1 MSVSSAFYT
10 GLSGLDTSGTAM
22 GVLGDNVANI
32 NTTGY
37 KSSSIFFADV
47 LGLSLTGVMGGNRVG
62 AGSKTQA
69 VDVNYT
75 QGTFKTTGSG
85 SDVAING
92 NGMFVVKDSKTG
104 AEYYT
109 RDGHLTIDNEGY
121 YVNSQGYRL
130 QGYKYGV
137 DTTTGTMALE
147 ETLVDIQ
154 VTANGINPPLATT
167 DVTMILNL
175 NASDDIKTWA
185 MPPGPAN
192 FNYSAPVTI
201 YDSLGAAHVV
211 QVYFTKTGAANW
223 SWNAVI
229 DGSDVTGGTPGTP
242 VVYGAGAAALSFNPN
257 TGALDPAF
265 TAVPFYVAG
274 GLPSGTFA
282 NGATPTATNIDF
294 TGSVSYDSPSTT
306 QDITQN
312 GYPSGSAVSVGI
324 DELGNVV
331 AAYSNGTIKPLYRM
345 ALADFKSLSGL
356 ERKGLTLYQATIAS
370 GDPLY
375 NKPGE
380 GGAGKVNAT
389 MLEEAN
395 VDLATELIKMI
406 IVQRAYQA
414 NAKVISMADEMM
426 QAVQNIR

>member
-32 NTTGY
+32 STTGY

-62 AGSKTQA
+62 AGAKTQA

-92 NGMFVVKDSKTG
+92 NGMFVVRDDKTG

-175 NASDDIKTWA
+175 NASDEIKTWA
-185 MPPGPAN
+185 MPPGTAN

-211 QVYFTKTGAANW
+211 QVYFTKTAASNW
-223 SWNAVI
+223 SWHAMI
-229 DGSDVTGGTPGTP
+229 DGSEITGGTPGTP
-242 VVYGAGAAALSFNPN
+242 VIYGSGAANMTFNPN
-257 TGALDPAF
+257 TGAMTAPVGPVAF
-265 TAVPFYVAG
+265 FG
-274 GLPSGTFA
+274 GGAITFA
-282 NGATPTATNIDF
+282 NGATPTATDIDF
-294 TGSVSYDSPSTT
+294 SGSVSYDSPSTT

-312 GYPSGSAVSVGI
+312 GYPSGSSISVGI

-356 ERKGLTLYQATIAS
+356 ERKGMTIYQATIAS

>member
-22 GVLGDNVANI
+22 GVLGDNIANI

-37 KSSSIFFADV
+37 KSSSIFFSDV
-47 LGLSLTGVMGGNRVG
+47 LGLSLTGVMGSNRVG
-62 AGSKTQA
+62 AGAKTQA

-92 NGMFVVKDSKTG
+92 SGFLVVRDSKTG

-121 YVNSQGYRL
+121 YINSQGYRV
-130 QGYKYGV
+130 QGYKYGINAS
-137 DTTTGTMALE
+137 TGELTLE
-147 ETLVDIQ
+147 ETLVDLQ
-154 VTANGINPPLATT
+154 VSANGMNPPLATSE
-167 DVTMILNL
+167 VGMVLNL
-175 NASDDIKTWA
+175 NASETDKTWSGTL
-185 MPPGPAN
+185 PPSSADY
-192 FNYSAPVTI
+192 NYSAPVTI

-211 QVYFTKTGAANW
+211 QVYFTKTGSGNW
-223 SWNAVI
+223 SWNALI
-229 DGSDVTGGTPGTP
+229 DGGDIQGGTAGTP
-242 VVYGAGAAALSFNPN
+242 VVYGSGTTAMTFDAN
-257 TGALDPAF
+257 TGKLTAPTTKVPFLTGAF
-265 TAVPFYVAG
+265 TF
-274 GLPSGTFA
+274 S
-282 NGATPTATNIDF
+282 NGSTPTATNIDF
-294 TGSVSYDSPSTT
+294 TGSVSYDSPSATT
-306 QDITQN
+306 DITQN
-312 GYPSGSAVSVGI
+312 GYPSGSAISVGI
-324 DELGNVV
+324 DELGNVS
-331 AAYSNGTIKPLYRM
+331 AAYSNGTVKPLYRL

-356 ERKGLTLYQATIAS
+356 ERKGMTIYQATIAS

-380 GGAGKVNAT
+380 GGMGKVNST

-395 VDLATELIKMI
+395 VDLASELIRMI
-406 IVQRAYQA
+406 IIQRSYQA

>member
-92 NGMFVVKDSKTG
+92 NGFLVVRDSKTG

-121 YVNSQGYRL
+121 YINNQGYRL

-137 DTTTGTMALE
+137 DTTTGNLALE

-167 DVTMILNL
+167 DVTMVLNL
-175 NASDDIKTWA
+175 NASDNNKTWSGTL
-185 MPPGPAN
+185 PPAPN
-192 FNYSAPVTI
+192 DFNYSAPVTI
-201 YDSLGAAHVV
+201 YDSLGAAHVI
-211 QVYFTKTGAANW
+211 QVYFTKTAASTW
-223 SWNAVI
+223 SWNALI
-229 DGSDVTGGTPGTP
+229 DGSEVSGGTAGTP
-242 VVYGAGAAALSFNPN
+242 VLYGSGAASLTFDAN
-257 TGALDPAF
+257 TGAL
-265 TAVPFYVAG
+265 TAPLTTVPFYTGA
-274 GLPSGTFA
+274 LTFE
-282 NGATPTATNIDF
+282 NGATPTATTIDF
-294 TGSVSYDSPSTT
+294 SGSVSYDSPSTT

-312 GYPSGSAVSVGI
+312 GYPSGSAISIGI

-331 AAYSNGTIKPLYRM
+331 ASYSNGTVKPLYRM
-345 ALADFKSLSGL
+345 TLADFKSLSGL
-356 ERKGLTLYQATIAS
+356 ERKGMTIYQATIAS

-375 NKPGE
+375 RKPGE

-395 VDLATELIKMI
+395 VDLANELIKMI
-406 IVQRAYQA
+406 IVQRSYQA

>member
-32 NTTGY
+32 STTGY
-37 KSSSIFFADV
+37 KSSSIFFSDV

-62 AGSKTQA
+62 AGAKTQA

-92 NGMFVVKDSKTG
+92 NGMFVVRDSKTG

-137 DTTTGTMALE
+137 DTTTGTLALE

-154 VTANGINPPLATT
+154 VTANGINPPLATS
-167 DVTMILNL
+167 DVTMVLNL
-175 NASDDIKTWA
+175 NASDEIKTWA

-211 QVYFTKTGAANW
+211 QVYFTKTAASTW

-229 DGSDVTGGTPGTP
+229 DGSEITGGTPGTP
-242 VVYGAGAAALSFNPN
+242 VIYGSGGASLTFDPN
-257 TGALDPAF
+257 TGALDPAS
-265 TAVPFYVAG
+265 AGPVAFYG
-274 GLPSGTFA
+274 GALTFA

-312 GYPSGSAVSVGI
+312 GYPSGSAISVGI
-324 DELGNVV
+324 DELGNIV
-331 AAYSNGTIKPLYRM
+331 ASYSNGTVKPLYRM

-356 ERKGLTLYQATIAS
+356 ERKGMTIYQATIAS

-380 GGAGKVNAT
+380 GGTGKVNST

>member
-37 KSSSIFFADV
+37 KSSSVFFADV

-104 AEYYT
+104 AEYYS

-121 YVNSQGYRL
+121 YVNAQGYRL

-137 DTTTGTMALE
+137 DTTTGTLALE

-211 QVYFTKTGAANW
+211 QVYFTKTAASSW

-229 DGSDVTGGTPGTP
+229 DGSDVTGGTPR
-242 VVYGAGAAALSFNPN
+242 VL
-257 TGALDPAF
+257 
-265 TAVPFYVAG
+265 
-274 GLPSGTFA
+274 
-282 NGATPTATNIDF
+282 
-294 TGSVSYDSPSTT
+294 
-306 QDITQN
+306 
-312 GYPSGSAVSVGI
+312 
-324 DELGNVV
+324 
-331 AAYSNGTIKPLYRM
+331 R
-345 ALADFKSLSGL
+345 
-356 ERKGLTLYQATIAS
+356 
-370 GDPLY
+370 
-375 NKPGE
+375 
-380 GGAGKVNAT
+380 
-389 MLEEAN
+389 
-395 VDLATELIKMI
+395 
-406 IVQRAYQA
+406 
-414 NAKVISMADEMM
+414 
-426 QAVQNIR
+426 